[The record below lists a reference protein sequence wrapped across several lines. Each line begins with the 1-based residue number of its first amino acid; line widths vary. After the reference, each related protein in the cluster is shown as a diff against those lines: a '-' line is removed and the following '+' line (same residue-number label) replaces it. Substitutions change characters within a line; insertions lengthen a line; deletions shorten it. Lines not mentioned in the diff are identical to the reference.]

1 VGAVVAG
8 FVTIVSI
15 IGLGVLLAQL
25 RILDV
30 AAQHM
35 LTRLTFSVAGPALM
49 ITVLGRTDVSRLFSA
64 NLFASIGAVVLSA
77 GSYLLL
83 ARLVWRRS
91 AADTVIGAFASCYV
105 NAGNLGLPI
114 AAYVL
119 HDASQVVPT
128 LITQLI
134 LLQPLGL
141 AALDVISRAGEP
153 KAVQGRA
160 FSGPSGGPGGGGG
173 TAAPGFSAPSGGP
186 GHGGSTVPQRRRRL
200 LRLTQPLG
208 NPLLIGALIGLLLS
222 VLHVE
227 LPAPVHDPLA
237 LVAGMAVPAMLLAY
251 GVSLRT
257 GPLPG
262 AGEPPAQIAVIVALK
277 LVVQPLAAFLLARY
291 VLGLHSAELL
301 AVTVVAALPTA
312 QNVFTFAVRYRQ
324 GEVLARDTIFVTTLA
339 SVPVLLLIAG
349 VLG

>member
-15 IGLGVLLAQL
+15 IGLGILLAHL

-30 AAQHM
+30 SAQHM
-35 LTRLTFSVAGPALM
+35 LTRLTFYVAGPALM

-64 NLFASIGAVVLSA
+64 NLLASISGVALSA
-77 GSYLLL
+77 VIYVGL
-83 ARLVWRRS
+83 ARLIWRRS
-91 AADTVIGAFASCYV
+91 GGDTVIGAFASCYV

-119 HDASQVVPT
+119 GDASQVAPT
-128 LITQLI
+128 LIIQLVLI
-134 LLQPLGL
+134 QPVGL
-141 AALDVISRAGEP
+141 AVLDVLSRSGEP
-153 KAVQGRA
+153 QHRE
-160 FSGPSGGPGGGGG
+160 
-173 TAAPGFSAPSGGP
+173 
-186 GHGGSTVPQRRRRL
+186 RRHWL
-200 LRLTQPLG
+200 LRLSQPLA
-208 NPLLIGALIGLLLS
+208 NPLLVGSLIGLLLS
-222 VLHVE
+222 VLHFK

-237 LVAGMAVPAMLLAY
+237 LVGGMAVPAALLAY
-251 GVSLRT
+251 GISLRT

-262 AGEPPAQIAVIVALK
+262 AGEPPVQIAAITVLK
-277 LVVQPLAAFLLARY
+277 LVVQPLAAYLFARY
-291 VLGLHSAELL
+291 VLGLHSGELL

-324 GEVLARDTIFVTTLA
+324 AEVLARDAIFVTTLG

-349 VLG
+349 LLG

>member
-1 VGAVVAG
+1 MGGVVAG

-25 RILDV
+25 KILDV
-30 AAQHM
+30 SAQLM
-35 LTRLTFSVAGPALM
+35 LTRLTFYVAGPALM
-49 ITVLGRTDVSRLFSA
+49 ITVLGGTDVSRLFTA
-64 NLFASIGAVVLSA
+64 NLLASIGGVALSA
-77 GSYLLL
+77 TSYVCL
-83 ARLVWRRS
+83 ARLRWRRS
-91 AADTVIGAFASCYV
+91 AGDTVIGAFASCYV

-119 HDASQVVPT
+119 RDASQVVPM
-128 LITQLI
+128 LITQLV

-141 AALDVISRAGEP
+141 AVLDVISRSGTPAP
-153 KAVQGRA
+153 PRGRW
-160 FSGPSGGPGGGGG
+160 
-173 TAAPGFSAPSGGP
+173 
-186 GHGGSTVPQRRRRL
+186 L
-200 LRLTQPLG
+200 LRLGQPAG
-208 NPLLIGALIGLLLS
+208 NPLLIGSLIGLLLS

-237 LVAGMAVPAMLLAY
+237 LVGGMAVPAALLAY

-277 LVVQPLAAFLLARY
+277 LVVQPLAAYLLARY
-291 VLGLHSAELL
+291 VLGLHSVELL

-312 QNVFTFAVRYRQ
+312 QNVFTFAVRYGQ
-324 GEVLARDTIFVTTLA
+324 AEVLARDAIFVTTLA

-349 VLG
+349 LLG

>member
-1 VGAVVAG
+1 VGGVIAG

-25 RILDV
+25 KILDV
-30 AAQHM
+30 SAQLM
-35 LTRLTFSVAGPALM
+35 LTRLTFYVAGPALM
-49 ITVLGRTDVSRLFSA
+49 ITVLGGTDVSRLFTA
-64 NLFASIGAVVLSA
+64 NLLASIGGVALSA
-77 GSYLLL
+77 TSYVCL
-83 ARLVWRRS
+83 ARLRWRRS
-91 AADTVIGAFASCYV
+91 AGDTVIGAFASCYV

-119 HDASQVVPT
+119 RDPSQVVPM
-128 LITQLI
+128 LITQLV

-141 AALDVISRAGEP
+141 AVLDVISRSGTPAP
-153 KAVQGRA
+153 PRGRW
-160 FSGPSGGPGGGGG
+160 
-173 TAAPGFSAPSGGP
+173 
-186 GHGGSTVPQRRRRL
+186 L
-200 LRLTQPLG
+200 LRLGQPAG
-208 NPLLIGALIGLLLS
+208 NPLLIGSLIGLLLS

-237 LVAGMAVPAMLLAY
+237 LVGGMAVPAMLLAY

-277 LVVQPLAAFLLARY
+277 LVVQPLAAYLLARY
-291 VLGLHSAELL
+291 VLGLHSVELL

-312 QNVFTFAVRYRQ
+312 QNVFTFAVRYGQ
-324 GEVLARDTIFVTTLA
+324 AEVLARDAIFVTTLA

-349 VLG
+349 LLG